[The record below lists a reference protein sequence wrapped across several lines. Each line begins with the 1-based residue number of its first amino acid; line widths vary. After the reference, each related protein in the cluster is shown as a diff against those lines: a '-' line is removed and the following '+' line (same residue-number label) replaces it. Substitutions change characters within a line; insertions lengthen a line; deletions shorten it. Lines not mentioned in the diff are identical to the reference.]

1 MALAGLGVHL
11 WLCNRGSHV
20 QSFKMTSF
28 RARQPLFSPADM
40 MNVKY
45 ISEKLEEIQEIKNNL
60 IYRYWPQTLNCIRA
74 QVKLCFAIAIVT
86 FLILHFYSLSFSAHT
101 Y

>member
-1 MALAGLGVHL
+1 MMALAGLGVHL

-60 IYRYWPQTLNCIRA
+60 QILATDIKLHKSPSKTVLCNCN
-74 QVKLCFAIAIVT
+74 CNFSHFA
-86 FLILHFYSLSFSAHT
+86 FLQFIF
-101 Y
+101 